1 MSFVKRTSLPSAPSS
16 AFGSTAV
23 PVAFPAVSSLAFKA
37 FRCDDLDAD
46 ALRAL
51 AERTKE
57 RALAVIEA
65 RAILDAALGE
75 LEATR
80 ADLSRRAEQALAYA
94 RVFAETDAELKEKI
108 DALDVVAAA
117 PKTKR
122 RRKVKKKREAD
133 RSEGERSAELP
144 FEGAA

>member
-1 MSFVKRTSLPSAPSS
+1 MADDDTLSPRVREILALFWDDLSEQR
-16 AFGSTAV
+16 FG
-23 PVAFPAVSSLAFKA
+23 
-37 FRCDDLDAD
+37 DLDAD